1 MKICYIP
8 ILVMLFMLQFSAVF
22 AQTAVIPGKIIT
34 GDETWHGTIVIEGD
48 ITVARSGRLIIL
60 PGTRVLFKAQTDKTH
75 SGRDKTRSELIV
87 KGMLTARGTINNKI
101 WFSSNK
107 KEPRM
112 QDWYGLVIS
121 NPKRTSLIEYAVVEY
136 AYNGIT
142 IKRCNPQINN
152 SQIQFNYHSGLQIE
166 LGAKPKLVGNIIS
179 ENGYAGIV
187 CNTGARPVLT
197 DNMTTK
203 NNIGLISFGTAEP
216 NLGNLKHG
224 PDYNIGR
231 NGFFENAAFDIQNHS
246 SRDIYA
252 ENASWGTKN
261 LAEIKKKIFD
271 YEDNNTYKRVDI
283 LPILGGGIDLEKKII
298 LSQATNRQ
306 LLQNKKTVSQNTST
320 SEQNAVAQDSSQST
334 ANEELALK
342 PFVPEA
348 KPISVSE
355 ITQKK
360 KTLGKAETAQTAQA
374 AVNFKQVFLDAFLD
388 ERPMVLKKIRPV
400 VGDRQR
406 GLKMHG
412 KIIVRVVVDRMGHIE
427 SAKVLR
433 GLNAYYDDL
442 ARQAALK
449 FTFKPG
455 TIKGNPVRFE
465 TSLFFEF

>member
-1 MKICYIP
+1 MIALLLHLSP
-8 ILVMLFMLQFSAVF
+8 LF

-34 GDETWHGTIVIEGD
+34 ENETWHGTIVVEGD
-48 ITVARSGRLIIL
+48 ITVAPSGRLVIL
-60 PGTRVLFKAQTDKTH
+60 PGTRILFKAKTDKMR
-75 SGRDKTRSELIV
+75 SGRDKTRSELII
-87 KGMLTARGTINNKI
+87 KGMLSAKGTINNKI
-101 WFSSNK
+101 WFSSYE

-112 QDWYGLVIS
+112 QDWYGILIG
-121 NPKRTSLIEYAVVEY
+121 NPKRTSIIEYAVVEY

-166 LGAKPKLVGNIIS
+166 LGAKPKLIGNIIS

-203 NNIGLISFGTAEP
+203 NNIGLISFGTAKP
-216 NLGNLKHG
+216 NLGNLQRG

-231 NGFFENAAFDIQNHS
+231 NGFFDNYTFDVQNHS
-246 SRDIYA
+246 SQDIIA

-261 LAEIKKKIFD
+261 IAEIKKNISDF
-271 YEDNNTYKRVDI
+271 EDDNKYKRVDI
-283 LPILGGGIDLEKKII
+283 LPVLGGGIDLEKKII
-298 LSQATNRQ
+298 LSQATKDQ
-306 LLQNKKTVSQNTST
+306 LSPAQNNTSGT
-320 SEQNAVAQDSSQST
+320 DQGAGSEASRQDSLQAT
-334 ANEELALK
+334 ANSEVTLK
-342 PFVPEA
+342 PVIPDA
-348 KPISVSE
+348 KPIVASKIVINDPAVKAAE
-355 ITQKK
+355 EKK
-360 KTLGKAETAQTAQA
+360 KEVS
-374 AVNFKQVFLDAFLD
+374 VNYKQVFLDAFLD
-388 ERPMVLKKIRPV
+388 ERPMVLKKVRPII
-400 VGDRQR
+400 GDRQR
-406 GLKMHG
+406 GLKMRG
-412 KIIVRVVVDRMGHIE
+412 KIIIRVVVDRMGRIE
-427 SAKVLR
+427 SANVLR